1 MHFVKS
7 PHLMTLPAPL
17 HRAAFILCI
26 AAGALAAH
34 AQTSPAGQPVAAPA
48 ATGAPAAS
56 QPPTLQKIR
65 ATGVI
70 TLAHRESSIPFSYV
84 DADKRPV
91 GYALELCE
99 RVVDA
104 VKRELRLPN
113 LRTEYVAVSAGDR
126 IRFLLEGKADLECG
140 NTTNNAARRKQV
152 AFTMTHFFAGGRL
165 LVKADSGVRRLSDLI
180 GKSIVVNEGSTH
192 STNLATAIAKGVFA
206 ARLVEAKDAAEAFA
220 ILQKGD
226 ALAYLHDD
234 IVLAAMR
241 ASSAAPPDWAV
252 VGEYSS
258 VEPLSIM
265 LRRDD
270 PDFKKLVDVTLARL
284 MIDGDIKPIWR
295 RWFEAPIPPNGLNLG
310 IPMNSLMR
318 DQMRFP
324 IDKVGDEV
332 GG

>member
-1 MHFVKS
+1 MT
-7 PHLMTLPAPL
+7 PLHLMTLLAPL
-17 HRAAFILCI
+17 RRVAFALCI
-26 AAGALAAH
+26 AACTLAAH
-34 AQTSPAGQPVAAPA
+34 AQTAPA
-48 ATGAPAAS
+48 APPAAS
-56 QPPTLQKIR
+56 PAAAGALSAPQPPTLQKIR
-65 ATGVI
+65 VTGVI
-70 TLAHRESSIPFSYV
+70 TLAHRESSIPFSYL
-84 DADKRPV
+84 DANKRPM

-104 VKRELRLPN
+104 IKRDLRLPN

-126 IRFLLEGKADLECG
+126 IRFLLEGRADLECG

-165 LVKADSGVRRLSDLI
+165 LVKTDSGVQRLSDLI
-180 GKSIVVNEGSTH
+180 GKSIVVNKGSTH
-192 STNLATAIAKGVFA
+192 ATNLANAIDKGVFA

-226 ALAYLHDD
+226 VLAYLHDD
-234 IVLAAMR
+234 IVLAALR
-241 ASSAAPPDWAV
+241 ASSATPRDWAV

-284 MIDGDIKPIWR
+284 MIDGDIKAIWR
-295 RWFEAPIPPNGLNLG
+295 RWFESAIPPNGLNLG
-310 IPMNSLMR
+310 VPMNSLMR
-318 DQMRFP
+318 DQIRFP
-324 IDKVGDEV
+324 TDKVGDEV